1 MDMGERPLGDRHVHE
16 VTDLPGSHQF
26 ASDFIETMA
35 TDPDPDSGRR
45 SDDPSTV
52 FALTAD
58 IGSKVPADR
67 QAIYLSK
74 SINGGAT
81 WTPIARLDSRYFN
94 AQISEGAR
102 NGLAV
107 APGATDFVITTQD
120 GALQIIPQRNLSAP
134 IVKSIDG
141 PRVPHDRSSIIIAK
155 KDDDPVRAG
164 VVLITADGEHMIVGY
179 GYFDDNPQLF
189 TYHREH
195 GSWIVDGTVM
205 TVWRGQFFDLGYA
218 PAARASFSG

>member
-1 MDMGERPLGDRHVHE
+1 MNFYRSSSIHWSTKSRLPLFLIASALIASGQPPNPARRDLASCHVHE

-134 IVKSIDG
+134 IVKSID
-141 PRVPHDRSSIIIAK
+141 
-155 KDDDPVRAG
+155 
-164 VVLITADGEHMIVGY
+164 
-179 GYFDDNPQLF
+179 
-189 TYHREH
+189 
-195 GSWIVDGTVM
+195 
-205 TVWRGQFFDLGYA
+205 
-218 PAARASFSG
+218 